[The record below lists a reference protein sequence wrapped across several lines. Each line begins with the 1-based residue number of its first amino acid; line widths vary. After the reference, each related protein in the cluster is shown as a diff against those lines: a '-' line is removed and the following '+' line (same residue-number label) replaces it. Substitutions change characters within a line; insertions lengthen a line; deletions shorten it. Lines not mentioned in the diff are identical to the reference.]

1 MNLFT
6 PLKKHVDSSKKGK
19 TRTLVD
25 LNEDGRHIELLL
37 IYLYNPTFVNTVIDL
52 NDDDYMKKTMDFI
65 LNNLMMPFIES
76 EILFVEILKSNQ

>member
-37 IYLYNPTFVNTVIDL
+37 IYLYNPTLVNTVIDL

-76 EILFVEILKSNQ
+76 EILFVEILKSNH